1 MTAVVE
7 PGSAPPRR
15 QRPPRKQR
23 KHRPVSP
30 SVRELGELVG
40 FAADTVV
47 AIWTSITRRK
57 FSWKEFLIQLQFL
70 ASVCSIPAILVM
82 IPFGVVVGVIVG
94 SLASNVGAEN
104 YSGAVVAFL
113 IVGQAAPLVSAL
125 MIAGVG
131 GSAMT
136 ADLGARKIRDEVDAL
151 EVMGISVLERLVV
164 PRIFAAVVVTMLLTS
179 LVMALGIGA
188 SFLFQVTAMDVTAGS
203 FLDTMTDFASLNDFI
218 VAQIK
223 AVLFGL
229 TASVACCAK
238 GLTAKGGPGGV
249 GNAVNE
255 AVVMAFIFVFFVNVG
270 VGEVYAL
277 LLPPGGV

>member
-7 PGSAPPRR
+7 RESKTSRR
-15 QRPPRKQR
+15 QRPPRR
-23 KHRPVSP
+23 NRPISP
-30 SVRELGELVG
+30 SVREVGELVG

-47 AIWTSITRRK
+47 AMWTSIVGRR
-57 FSWKEFLIQLQFL
+57 FSWKEFLVQLQFL

-223 AVLFGL
+223 AILFGL

-277 LLPPGGV
+277 LLPPGGG

>member
-7 PGSAPPRR
+7 RDTPQR
-15 QRPPRKQR
+15 QRTARR
-23 KHRPVSP
+23 HRPVSP
-30 SVRELGELVG
+30 SVREVGELVG
-40 FAADTVV
+40 FAADTIV

-57 FSWKEFLIQLQFL
+57 FSWREFIIQLQFL

-94 SLASNVGAEN
+94 SLAANVGAEN

-164 PRIFAAVVVTMLLTS
+164 PRVFAAVIVTMLLTS

-188 SFLFQVTAMDVTAGS
+188 SFWFQVAAMDVTAGS

-277 LLPPGGV
+277 LLPPGGA

>member
-7 PGSAPPRR
+7 PGSDTPRR
-15 QRPPRKQR
+15 QRTPRKER
-23 KHRPVSP
+23 TVSP

-57 FSWKEFLIQLQFL
+57 FSWKEFLVQLQFL

-164 PRIFAAVVVTMLLTS
+164 PRVFAAVVVTMLLTS

-223 AVLFGL
+223 AILFGL

-277 LLPPGGV
+277 LLPPGGG

>member
-1 MTAVVE
+1 MTAVGE
-7 PGSAPPRR
+7 RDPATARR
-15 QRPPRKQR
+15 QRAPRKQR
-23 KHRPVSP
+23 KVSP
-30 SVRELGELVG
+30 SVQELGELVG

-47 AIWTSITRRK
+47 AVWTSITRRR
-57 FSWKEFLIQLQFL
+57 FSWKEFLVQLQFL

-164 PRIFAAVVVTMLLTS
+164 PRIVAAVVVTMLLTS

-203 FLDTMTDFASLNDFI
+203 FLDTMTDFASINDFI

-223 AVLFGL
+223 AILFGL

-277 LLPPGGV
+277 LLPPGGA

>member
-1 MTAVVE
+1 MTATAE
-7 PGSAPPRR
+7 RGASSPPSANPP
-15 QRPPRKQR
+15 PPPKYRK
-23 KHRPVSP
+23 VSP
-30 SVRELGELVG
+30 SVKEIGELVG

-47 AIWTSITRRK
+47 AVWTAITRRK
-57 FSWKEFLIQLQFL
+57 FSFNEFLIQLQFL

-94 SLASNVGAEN
+94 SLAANVGAEN

-113 IVGQAAPLVSAL
+113 IVGQAAPLVAAL

-164 PRIFAAVVVTMLLTS
+164 PRVFAAVVVTMLLTS

-188 SFLFQVTAMDVTAGS
+188 SFLFQVTYMDVTAGS
-203 FLDTMTDFASLNDFI
+203 FLGTMTDFAGINDFI

-223 AVLFGL
+223 AILFAL
-229 TASVACCAK
+229 TASIACCAK

-249 GNAVNE
+249 GTAVNE
-255 AVVMAFIFVFFVNVG
+255 AVVMAFMFVFFVNVG

-277 LLPPGGV
+277 IAPGGGG

>member
-7 PGSAPPRR
+7 RDPKTSRR
-15 QRPPRKQR
+15 QRPPRKN
-23 KHRPVSP
+23 RPISP
-30 SVRELGELVG
+30 SVREVGELVG
-40 FAADTVV
+40 FAADAIV
-47 AIWTSITRRK
+47 AMWTSIAGRR
-57 FSWKEFLIQLQFL
+57 FSWKEFLVQLQFL

-151 EVMGISVLERLVV
+151 EVMGVSVLERLVV

-188 SFLFQVTAMDVTAGS
+188 SFLFQVSAMDVTAGS
-203 FLDTMTDFASLNDFI
+203 FLDTMTDFASINDFI

-277 LLPPGGV
+277 LLPPGGA

>member
-7 PGSAPPRR
+7 PGSDAPRR
-15 QRPPRKQR
+15 QRTPRKER
-23 KHRPVSP
+23 KVSP

-57 FSWKEFLIQLQFL
+57 FSWKEFLVQLQFL

-164 PRIFAAVVVTMLLTS
+164 PRVFAAVVVTMLLTS

-188 SFLFQVTAMDVTAGS
+188 SFVFQVTAMDVTAGS

-277 LLPPGGV
+277 LLPPGGG

>member
-7 PGSAPPRR
+7 RDSTTSRR
-15 QRPPRKQR
+15 QRRPRKN
-23 KHRPVSP
+23 RPISP
-30 SVRELGELVG
+30 SVREVGELVG
-40 FAADTVV
+40 FAADAVV
-47 AIWTSITRRK
+47 AMWTSVVGRR
-57 FSWKEFLIQLQFL
+57 FSWKEFLVQLQFL

-94 SLASNVGAEN
+94 SLAANVGAEN

-151 EVMGISVLERLVV
+151 EVMGVSVLERLVV

-188 SFLFQVTAMDVTAGS
+188 SFLFQVSAMDVTAGS
-203 FLDTMTDFASLNDFI
+203 FLDTMTDFASINDFI

-277 LLPPGGV
+277 LLPPGGA

>member
-7 PGSAPPRR
+7 RDTSTPQRQRTPRR
-15 QRPPRKQR
+15 
-23 KHRPVSP
+23 HRPVSA
-30 SVRELGELVG
+30 SVREVGELVG
-40 FAADTVV
+40 FAADTIV

-57 FSWKEFLIQLQFL
+57 FSWREFIIQLQFL

-94 SLASNVGAEN
+94 SLAANVGAEN

-164 PRIFAAVVVTMLLTS
+164 PRVFAAVIVTMLLTS

-188 SFLFQVTAMDVTAGS
+188 SFWFQVAAMDVTAGS

-277 LLPPGGV
+277 LLPPGGG

>member
-7 PGSAPPRR
+7 RDPPTPRR
-15 QRPPRKQR
+15 QRRPRR
-23 KHRPVSP
+23 NRPISP
-30 SVRELGELVG
+30 SVREVGELVG

-47 AIWTSITRRK
+47 AMWTSIVGRR
-57 FSWKEFLIQLQFL
+57 FSWKEFLVQLQFL
-70 ASVCSIPAILVM
+70 AAVCSIPAILVM

-164 PRIFAAVVVTMLLTS
+164 PRVVAAVVVTMLLTS

-188 SFLFQVTAMDVTAGS
+188 SFWFQVTAMDVTAGS
-203 FLDTMTDFASLNDFI
+203 FLDTMTDFASINDFI

-277 LLPPGGV
+277 LLPPGGG

>member
-7 PGSAPPRR
+7 RDTSTPQRQRTPRR
-15 QRPPRKQR
+15 
-23 KHRPVSP
+23 HRPVSA
-30 SVRELGELVG
+30 SVREVGELVG
-40 FAADTVV
+40 FAADTIV

-57 FSWKEFLIQLQFL
+57 FSWREFIIQLQFL

-94 SLASNVGAEN
+94 SLAANVGAEN

-164 PRIFAAVVVTMLLTS
+164 PRVFAAVIVTMLLTS

-188 SFLFQVTAMDVTAGS
+188 SFWFQVAAMDVTAGS

-218 VAQIK
+218 VAQVK

-277 LLPPGGV
+277 LLPPGGA